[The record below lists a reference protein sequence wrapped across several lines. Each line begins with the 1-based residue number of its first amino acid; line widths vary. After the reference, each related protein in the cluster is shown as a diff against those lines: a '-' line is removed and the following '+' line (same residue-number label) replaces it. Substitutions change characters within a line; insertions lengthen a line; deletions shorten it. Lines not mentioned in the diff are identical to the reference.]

1 MEEQF
6 IEIKGARV
14 NNLKNI
20 NVTIP
25 RNQLVVITGV
35 SGSGKSSL
43 AFDTLY
49 AEGQRRYMES
59 LSAYARQ
66 FLGRISKP
74 DVDMITG
81 ISPSIAIRQK
91 VYNSNQRST
100 VGTSTEIYEY
110 LKLLFARLGKTY
122 SPVSGREVMHYT
134 LDDIINVIVKSPE
147 NTRYYICFT
156 QKTDSETVVS
166 QLNTFIEQGYSR
178 IVMKQNDEMTLMQ
191 LQNVITQQDII
202 KQIAGEKQIVVLVDR
217 IVVHEGMENLS
228 GDSLQH
234 LSDSVETALYE
245 GSGYC
250 LLIDVTDKNNPK
262 SESYSNKFEADGL
275 SFEEPS
281 PNLFSFNN
289 PYGACPACNGLGS
302 IIGIDEDLV
311 IPDKNLSVYEGA
323 VACWKGEKMQEWKNA
338 LIANAARCDF
348 PIHTP
353 INQLTE
359 KEYEMLWEGTPYF
372 HGIKDFFDYIEA
384 HIFKIQYRVMK
395 SRFQGKTKC
404 PDCKG
409 KRLRKEALY
418 VRFRGKTITELSDMQ
433 IGDLRDFFNN
443 VQLTE
448 QENSVAERVLN
459 EIRQR
464 LDFLYEVGLHYI
476 TLNRSSSTLSGG
488 ESQRINL
495 ATSLGS
501 NLTNSMYILDEP
513 SVGLHHQDV
522 ARLIKMLRK
531 LRDLGNTVIVVEHDE
546 DIMRAADYIVDIGPL
561 AGRLGGEVVFQ
572 GTIDKMLQ
580 ADTLTAK
587 YLRGDLKIQLPVNH
601 RKVKDF
607 ITLKGASQFNL
618 KNIDVDFPLNMITVV
633 TGVSGSGKTTLIDGI
648 LYPALKRQ
656 LTETTLKP
664 GKYKSLSGDIMALSD
679 VDLVDQNPIGRST
692 RSNSVTY
699 IGAYDDI
706 RTLFAQQKLSVT
718 RGYKPTTFSFN
729 TKGGRCETCQ
739 GDGYITIEMQ
749 FLADVTLVCDECG
762 GKRFKPEI
770 LEVKYK
776 GYSIYDILE
785 MTINQA
791 VELFSAGDTPLE
803 QNINKKLVPLQNVG
817 LGYLKMGQST
827 STLSGGE
834 AQRIKLA
841 SYLLDN
847 DSSQH
852 KLLIFDEPTTGL
864 HFHDISKLMTSFN
877 SLVEKGNSII
887 VIEHNKEVIRCADYI
902 IELGP
907 EGGENGGYVMS
918 AGPNNDI

>member
-134 LDDIINVIVKSPE
+134 LDDIINVIVKSPK

-289 PYGACPACNGLGS
+289 PYGACPTCNGLGS

-372 HGIKDFFDYIEA
+372 QGINDFFDYVEA

-418 VRFRGKTITELSDMQ
+418 VKFRGKTITELSDMQ

-443 VQLTE
+443 IQLTE

-522 ARLIKMLRK
+522 TRLIKMLRK

-546 DIMRAADYIVDIGPL
+546 DIIRSADYIVDIGPL

-572 GTIDKMLQ
+572 GTVDKMLQ

-587 YLRGDLKIQLPVNH
+587 YLRGDLKIKLPVNH

-656 LTETTLKP
+656 LNETTLKP
-664 GKYKSLSGDIMALSD
+664 GKYKSLSGDVMALSD

-762 GKRFKPEI
+762 GKRFRPEI

-791 VELFSAGDTPLE
+791 VELFSAGDTTLE

-847 DSSQH
+847 DNSQH

-864 HFHDISKLMTSFN
+864 HFHDISKLMTSLN